1 MICCSKTFLA
11 LSTIALVIAGMAG
24 AATGSEPEPG
34 LAPPGQWAFSFTP
47 YSWATWLKGDQTV
60 RGRTVEVNVNP
71 IELIEDLD
79 TVPFMGYAEARRG
92 PIALYS
98 DVVYADVGLG
108 RSSVKSGELNPSVS
122 GRLSTSVGL
131 DYQQVIAEVGG
142 AYEIVR
148 GPTAID
154 VLAGARYWHQDASI
168 KFAPAADLD
177 VGGLV
182 VSRNRAIARSGSVD
196 WVDPIIG
203 ARIRHQLAPGESL
216 MLRGDIGGFSAG
228 SQFSWNVVAAYSW
241 ELAVRDGVT
250 YSGVLGYRLLDVDF
264 EKGSERTKYEFDMLQ
279 HGPITGLTIAF

>member
-1 MICCSKTFLA
+1 MGILLHALQLGNLA
-11 LSTIALVIAGMAG
+11 
-24 AATGSEPEPG
+24 
-34 LAPPGQWAFSFTP
+34 
-47 YSWATWLKGDQTV
+47 KGRPNW

-148 GPTAID
+148 GSTAID

-168 KFAPAADLD
+168 KFAPVADLD

-196 WVDPIIG
+196 WV
-203 ARIRHQLAPGESL
+203 
-216 MLRGDIGGFSAG
+216 
-228 SQFSWNVVAAYSW
+228 
-241 ELAVRDGVT
+241 
-250 YSGVLGYRLLDVDF
+250 
-264 EKGSERTKYEFDMLQ
+264 ERF
-279 HGPITGLTIAF
+279 

>member
-1 MICCSKTFLA
+1 MICNSKT
-11 LSTIALVIAGMAG
+11 SIALFTAALVTSGMAG
-24 AATGSEPEPG
+24 AATGSEPEAG
-34 LAPPGQWAFSFTP
+34 YVPPGQWAFSFTP
-47 YSWATWLKGDQTV
+47 YNWATWLKGDQTV

-79 TVPFMGYAEARRG
+79 NVPFMGYAEARRG
-92 PIALYS
+92 PFALYS

-108 RSSVKSGELNPSVS
+108 RSSVKSGELNPAVS
-122 GRLSTSVGL
+122 GRLSTAVGL
-131 DYQQVIAEVGG
+131 DYEQVIAEVGG

-168 KFAPAADLD
+168 KFAAAADLD

-182 VSRNRAIARSGSVD
+182 VSRNRAIARSGGVD
-196 WVDPIIG
+196 WVDPVIG

-216 MLRGDIGGFSAG
+216 MLRGDIGGFGAG

-264 EKGSERTKYEFDMLQ
+264 EKGSGRSKYEFDMLQ